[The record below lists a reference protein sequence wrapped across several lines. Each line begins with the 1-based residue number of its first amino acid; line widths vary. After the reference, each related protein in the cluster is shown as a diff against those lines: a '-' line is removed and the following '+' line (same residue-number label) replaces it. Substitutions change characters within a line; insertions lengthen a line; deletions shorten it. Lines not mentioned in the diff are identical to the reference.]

1 MNKKNL
7 ICIPFAYK
15 DGMNSGV
22 NISGGGK
29 KLEIYLKNASVALV
43 SAKQFNSDCDVAF
56 ATNLKE
62 KELPNEFLKILRE
75 WDIQVLE
82 IPYNEFEFPGDYTWS
97 LAFYKLCVLKRISE
111 MKYMSVCYLDTD
123 VYIQG
128 NFEAIWRECEQNVML
143 YDINHGLN
151 TDDYISLCDEV
162 EEFYGNR
169 KLITH
174 YGGEF
179 FAASSSNAKEFVNV
193 CEQVYSKMLEKDFR
207 TTKGDEFIL
216 SVAAENMK
224 ASIKNA
230 GAYVYRFWTGASF
243 RLVST
248 CYEYNRIIV
257 LHLPAEKEHGMLKM
271 YDHYIRR
278 GIVPSDKNAWRIFR
292 LSKMPLADQGKRV
305 LRNTVLKKV

>member
-22 NISGGGK
+22 NISGGK

-230 GAYVYRFWTGASF
+230 GAYVYRFWPGASF

-305 LRNTVLKKV
+305 LRNPVLKKV

>member
-1 MNKKNL
+1 M
-7 ICIPFAYK
+7 
-15 DGMNSGV
+15 
-22 NISGGGK
+22 
-29 KLEIYLKNASVALV
+29 
-43 SAKQFNSDCDVAF
+43 
-56 ATNLKE
+56 
-62 KELPNEFLKILRE
+62 KILRE

-278 GIVPSDKNAWRIFR
+278 GIVPSDKNAWRI
-292 LSKMPLADQGKRV
+292 ADQGKRV
-305 LRNTVLKKV
+305 LRNTVLKNV

>member
-22 NISGGGK
+22 NISGGK

-193 CEQVYSKMLEKDFR
+193 CEQDYSKMLEKDFR

>member
-1 MNKKNL
+1 MMNKKNL

-22 NISGGGK
+22 NISGGK

-111 MKYMSVCYLDTD
+111 MKYISVCYLDTD

>member
-22 NISGGGK
+22 NISGGK

-111 MKYMSVCYLDTD
+111 MKYMSICYLDTD

>member
-22 NISGGGK
+22 NISGGK

-179 FAASSSNAKEFVNV
+179 LAASSSNAKEFVNV

>member
-22 NISGGGK
+22 NISGGK

-257 LHLPAEKEHGMLKM
+257 LHLPAENEHGMLKM

>member
-1 MNKKNL
+1 M
-7 ICIPFAYK
+7 
-15 DGMNSGV
+15 
-22 NISGGGK
+22 
-29 KLEIYLKNASVALV
+29 
-43 SAKQFNSDCDVAF
+43 AF

>member
-22 NISGGGK
+22 NISGGK

-179 FAASSSNAKEFVNV
+179 FAASSSNAKELVNV

>member
-22 NISGGGK
+22 NISGGK

-248 CYEYNRIIV
+248 FYEYNRIIV

>member
-22 NISGGGK
+22 NISGGK

-216 SVAAENMK
+216 SVATENMK

>member
-22 NISGGGK
+22 NISGGK

-174 YGGEF
+174 YGGKF

>member
-22 NISGGGK
+22 NISGGK

-82 IPYNEFEFPGDYTWS
+82 IPYNKFEFPGDYTWS

>member
-1 MNKKNL
+1 MNKKKL

-22 NISGGGK
+22 NISGGK

>member
-22 NISGGGK
+22 NISGGK

>member
-22 NISGGGK
+22 NISGGK

-179 FAASSSNAKEFVNV
+179 FAASSSNAKEFVNM

>member
-22 NISGGGK
+22 NISGGK

-97 LAFYKLCVLKRISE
+97 LAFYKLCVLKKISE

>member
-22 NISGGGK
+22 NISGGK

-97 LAFYKLCVLKRISE
+97 FAFYKLCVLKRISE

>member
-1 MNKKNL
+1 M
-7 ICIPFAYK
+7 
-15 DGMNSGV
+15 
-22 NISGGGK
+22 
-29 KLEIYLKNASVALV
+29 V
-43 SAKQFNSDCDVAF
+43 S
-56 ATNLKE
+56 
-62 KELPNEFLKILRE
+62 
-75 WDIQVLE
+75 
-82 IPYNEFEFPGDYTWS
+82 
-97 LAFYKLCVLKRISE
+97 CVLQIMCIKKISE

>member
-22 NISGGGK
+22 NISGGK

-123 VYIQG
+123 VYIQR